1 MRLAKW
7 PAIATL
13 ALFALGHSGCA
24 KDERAAP
31 HPTDAVYDLAGGC
44 YAVADADGRYLQG
57 SGASYGFSAANADGA
72 AALRLQPSD
81 LGDYLLFDQTRLYLA
96 AKKVHGAK
104 ENTWARLRTRRAQDI
119 GIGYYE
125 NFSDA
130 EWEIVTPRGRTQPYL
145 LRHLN
150 SGLYLGKQG
159 LGSYEDA
166 ARLTFIA
173 RKTCVDYPEL
183 TLDAHGAVRREP
195 WSNGDVFGFGDAHT
209 HLLTNL
215 GFGGGGVFHGA
226 PFHRLGVE
234 YALGDCDATHG
245 PGGER
250 DVVSYFYGGT
260 QELDPMLLPRVLETG
275 SVGKFNH
282 ATDGYPTFS
291 AWPDPRKIPT
301 HQAQYYRWLERAYM
315 AGLRI
320 VFQHATG
327 NSALCELMVGFGSQ
341 EAPYG
346 CNDMTS
352 VDLQI
357 DATYAME
364 RYIDALA
371 GGPGRGWFRAV
382 TTPTEARAQINQ
394 GKLAVVLGIEISN
407 VFDCFLTPPPG
418 MQPCSEEFIQEEV
431 EKYYAK
437 GVRVVFPVHKFDN
450 GFSAGDG
457 SRGALEIGNVI
468 NGGHYS
474 DFTLDCPGVSTT
486 FDHGDVQFG
495 GLNKHRDD
503 YFSHAPLD
511 VAGLADNPALTLLP
525 IFPDLAGGS
534 LKGEYCQAHGL
545 TSQGRF
551 LLQELMR
558 HGMMI
563 DVAHMPQRSVVEA
576 LKILDT
582 HKYPALSTHGS
593 RFKGR
598 IYLHGG
604 TSDAGFARCG
614 DPNQPGTMASWFL
627 AKAADIK
634 AANGLPAEPLGFDMN
649 GFAGNPGPRFGPQG
663 CSAPQMNPITY
674 PFKSY
679 DGGVTFTKPALGKR
693 VVDFNTEGMIHI
705 GLLPEYIEDVRR
717 DGTTDEELEPLF
729 HTAETMLRVWEASEA
744 AAD

>member
-7 PAIATL
+7 SAVATL
-13 ALFALGHSGCA
+13 ALFALGHIGCA
-24 KDERAAP
+24 DDERAAS
-31 HPTDAVYDLAGGC
+31 HPTDAVNDLAGGC
-44 YAVADADGRYLQG
+44 YAVSDADGHYLQA
-57 SGASYGFSAANADGA
+57 SGASYGFSAAGANDA

-81 LGDYLLFDQTRLYLA
+81 LGDYLLYDQSRFYLA
-96 AKKVHGAK
+96 AKKVRGAK
-104 ENTWARLRTRRAQDI
+104 VNTWSRLRTSQAKDI

-130 EWEIVTPRGRTQPYL
+130 EWEIVTPRGKTKPYL

-150 SGLYLGKQG
+150 SRLYLGKQG

-166 ARLTFIA
+166 ARLTFTA
-173 RKTCVDYPEL
+173 HQACVDYPEL

-195 WSNGDVFGFGDAHT
+195 WPNGDVFGFGDAHT
-209 HLLTNL
+209 HLMTNL

-250 DVVSYFYGGT
+250 DVVSYFYGGA
-260 QELDPMLLPRVLETG
+260 QELDPMLLPRVLVTG
-275 SVGKFNH
+275 SLGKFNH

-291 AWPDPRKIPT
+291 AWPDPRRIPT

-315 AGLRI
+315 GGLRI
-320 VFQHATG
+320 IFQHATG

-352 VDLQI
+352 ADLQI
-357 DATYAME
+357 DATFALE
-364 RYIDALA
+364 RYVDALA
-371 GGPGRGWFRAV
+371 GGPGLGWFRVV

-418 MQPCSEEFIQEEV
+418 MAPCTEEFIQKEV

-437 GVRVVFPVHKFDN
+437 GVRVIFPVHKFDN

-457 SRGALEIGNVI
+457 SRGVLELGNLI
-468 NGGHYS
+468 NSGHYS
-474 DFTLDCPGVSTT
+474 DFTLDCPDVSTT

-495 GLNKHRDD
+495 GLNRHRDD
-503 YFSHAPLD
+503 YFSHAPIDVTRLD
-511 VAGLADNPALTLLP
+511 EDPTLTFLP
-525 IFPDLAGGS
+525 ILPDLAGGE
-534 LKGEYCQAHGL
+534 LKGAYCQAHGL
-545 TSQGRF
+545 TNQGRF
-551 LLQELMR
+551 LLHELMR
-558 HGMMI
+558 RGMMI
-563 DVAHMPQRSVVEA
+563 DVAHMPKRSVVEA
-576 LKILDT
+576 LDILDAN
-582 HKYPALSTHGS
+582 KYPALSTHGS
-593 RFKGR
+593 RFNGR
-598 IYLHGG
+598 IYRHGG
-604 TSDAGFARCG
+604 TSDANFGRCG
-614 DPNQPGTMASWFL
+614 DPLHPGR
-627 AKAADIK
+627 KAAEFLDRAAEIK
-634 AANGLPAEPLGFDMN
+634 AANGLPAQPLAFDMN
-649 GFAGNPGPRFGPQG
+649 GFAGNPGPRFGPRG
-663 CSAPQMNPITY
+663 CSTSQVNPVTY

-679 DGGVTFTKPALGKR
+679 DGGVTFTKPEIGVRAL
-693 VVDFNTEGMIHI
+693 DFNTEGMIHI

-717 DGTTDEELEPLF
+717 DGTTAAELEPLF
-729 HTAETMLRVWEASEA
+729 HTAETLLRVWEASEA
-744 AAD
+744 AAN